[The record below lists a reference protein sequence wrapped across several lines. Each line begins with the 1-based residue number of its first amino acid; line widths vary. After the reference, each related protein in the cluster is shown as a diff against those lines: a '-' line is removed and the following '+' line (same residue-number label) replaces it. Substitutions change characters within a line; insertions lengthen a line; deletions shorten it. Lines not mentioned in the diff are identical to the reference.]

1 VPVPLSTSVQLQPA
15 LVLHTREFRNTSLLV
30 DLICPEYG
38 RLRAVARGARRNGS
52 RHRPLLQLFQ
62 PVLVTLRGRGELLT
76 LTDVESAGQPLTLR
90 GAHLFSG
97 LYLNELVIRMLP
109 MHQPCRMLFARYH
122 ETLLELAGEQP
133 VEPLLRYFEMDLL
146 DETGYGLDLWHDAA
160 GRAPVSADRQYLF
173 QPEHGFEAVPD
184 TVQTRNVHDGGMLIA
199 LQDRSLAEQGAHMPG
214 AKRLLRQALA
224 PHLGS
229 RPLQSREYF
238 ARLSPGRSGR

>member
-1 VPVPLSTSVQLQPA
+1 MPSSALIQLQPA

-62 PVLVTLRGRGELLT
+62 PVLVSLRGRGELLT
-76 LTDVESAGQPLTLR
+76 LTDVESAGQSVALR
-90 GAHLFSG
+90 GGRLFSG
-97 LYLNELVIRMLP
+97 FYLNELLIRVLP
-109 MHQPCRMLFARYH
+109 MHQPCSALFARYH
-122 ETLLELAGEQP
+122 ETLQDLAGEQP
-133 VEPLLRYFEMDLL
+133 VEPLLRYFETDLL
-146 DETGYGLDLWHDAA
+146 EEAGYGLDLLHDA
-160 GRAPVSADRQYLF
+160 GSGAPVEKGRQYLF
-173 QPEHGFEAVPD
+173 HPEHGFEPLPD
-184 TVQTRNVHDGGMLIA
+184 TAPGRNVYDGDMLIS
-199 LQDRSLAEQGAHMPG
+199 LRERTLAEQRDHLPA

-224 PHLGS
+224 PLLGN

>member
-1 VPVPLSTSVQLQPA
+1 MSLSTSIQLQPA

-30 DLICPEYG
+30 DLISPEYG

-76 LTDVESAGQPLTLR
+76 LTDVEGAGQPLALR
-90 GAHLFSG
+90 GERLFSG
-97 LYLNELVIRMLP
+97 LYLNELLIRVLP
-109 MHQPCRMLFARYH
+109 MHQPGSTLFARYH
-122 ETLLELAGEQP
+122 ETLQGLAGEP
-133 VEPLLRYFEMDLL
+133 AVEPLLRYFEADLL
-146 DETGYGLDLWHDAA
+146 EESGYGLDLWHEA
-160 GRAPVSADRQYLF
+160 GSGASVEAGRQYLF
-173 QPEHGFEAVPD
+173 HPERGFELVPD
-184 TVQTRNVHDGGMLIA
+184 TAPERNVYSGDMLIS
-199 LQDRSLAEQGAHMPG
+199 LRERTLAEQGGHLPA

>member
-1 VPVPLSTSVQLQPA
+1 MSATIQLQPA

-30 DLICPEYG
+30 DLISPEYG

-52 RHRPLLQLFQ
+52 RHRPLLQLFH
-62 PVLVTLRGRGELLT
+62 PLLVSLRGRGELLT
-76 LTDVESAGQPLTLR
+76 LTEVESAAQSLAPR
-90 GAHLFSG
+90 GERLFSG
-97 LYLNELVIRMLP
+97 LYLNELLIRVLP
-109 MHQPCRMLFARYH
+109 MHQPGSTLFARYH
-122 ETLLELAGEQP
+122 ETLRELLDEQP

-146 DETGYGLDLWHDAA
+146 DESGYGLDLWQEAHNGVAVQA
-160 GRAPVSADRQYLF
+160 GRQYLYH
-173 QPEHGFEAVPD
+173 PERGLEPVPGAAPE
-184 TVQTRNVHDGGMLIA
+184 RNVYDGGALIA
-199 LQDRSLAEQGAHMPG
+199 LRERRLAEQRDYLPA